1 MPDLAPLYDD
11 LAGGDASGW
20 QGFDA
25 TPILADF
32 ARLLPTREDAA
43 HPTEKRLTMAR
54 DIEPNPPG
62 LALGENARLCNFATN
77 GSRLL
82 LSHQRW
88 IVGHAVLALRAAPES
103 HIRLAGI
110 ASRLGSAHRNE
121 RLALDRARA
130 VGDFIEQQ
138 MQKSLRNLE
147 IAGYGESISG
157 GATRD
162 DDGYYRAVIVVVSP
176 FPVQLP
182 AYLTPRQNS
191 KKPPDAPFNRLS
203 PAKKSELVSI
213 LKLIDPVTSPQYGLL
228 LDAWLRTAA
237 TGAALVQVLESV
249 NPLTSGVYGPL
260 LDAWVR
266 QPGSIRDL
274 VIILRSINPTTV
286 TDYGPL
292 LDAWLLSL
300 RV

>member
-1 MPDLAPLYDD
+1 
-11 LAGGDASGW
+11 
-20 QGFDA
+20 
-25 TPILADF
+25 
-32 ARLLPTREDAA
+32 
-43 HPTEKRLTMAR
+43 MAQ

-77 GSRLL
+77 SSRLL

-88 IVGHAVLALRAAPES
+88 VTSHAVPALRAAPES

-110 ASRLGSAHRNE
+110 ASRLGNAHHNE
-121 RLALDRARA
+121 RLALSRAQA

-157 GATRD
+157 GSARN
-162 DDGYYRAVIVVVSP
+162 DDGYYRAVIVVVAP

-182 AYLTPRQNS
+182 ANLIPRQNL

-203 PAKKSELVSI
+203 PAKKNVLVPI
-213 LKLIDPVTSPQYGLL
+213 LKQINPLTSPQYGRL
-228 LDAWLRTAA
+228 LDAWLRTAM
-237 TGAALVQVLESV
+237 TDAALVQVLKSI
-249 NPLTSGVYGPL
+249 NPVTSNAYGPL

-266 QPGSIRDL
+266 QPGSIQQL
-274 VIILRSINPTTV
+274 VTILRSINPTTA
-286 TDYGPL
+286 TGYGPL

>member
-1 MPDLAPLYDD
+1 M
-11 LAGGDASGW
+11 S
-20 QGFDA
+20 
-25 TPILADF
+25 ILADF
-32 ARLLPTREDAA
+32 AHLLPTREGAT
-43 HPTEKRLTMAR
+43 HPTEKRSTMAQ
-54 DIEPNPPG
+54 DIESNPPG

-77 GSRLL
+77 SSRLL

-88 IVGHAVLALRAAPES
+88 IAGHAVLALRAAPES

-110 ASRLGSAHRNE
+110 ASRLGSAHHNE
-121 RLALDRARA
+121 RLALNRAQA

-157 GATRD
+157 DTARN

-176 FPVQLP
+176 FPMQLP
-182 AYLTPRQNS
+182 AYLMLRQNL
-191 KKPPDAPFNRLS
+191 KKPPDAPFDRLS

-213 LKLIDPVTSPQYGLL
+213 LKLINPLTSPQYGPL

-237 TGAALVQVLESV
+237 TDAALVQVLKSID
-249 NPLTSGVYGPL
+249 PLTSNAYGPL

-266 QPGSIRDL
+266 QPGNIRQL
-274 VIILRSINPTTV
+274 VAVLRSINPMTV
-286 TDYGPL
+286 AGYGPL